1 VRVPAGHYFV
11 LGDHRSAS
19 NDSRV
24 WGPVAHASI
33 YGKAVFA
40 YWPPERM
47 GTLR

>member
-24 WGPVAHASI
+24 WGPVAGGAI